1 MSGLSTAELKRKMN
15 KNNLNKNIILLLSVI
30 IILSSIAF
38 AIPNSLSLQGK
49 LTTSAGVSVSG
60 TNNFTFAIYDNTTAG
75 NRLWELGNTSITTD
89 ANGVYDVIL
98 SNINLSFA
106 DQYYLGITV
115 GTDAESSPRINLTSS
130 PYSFRAN
137 TSEDLN
143 ANNNYFVNNLTV
155 SGNVTIGTGTTT
167 LEISTQNLNLTR
179 SG

>member
-38 AIPNSLSLQGK
+38 AIPNSLTLQGK
-49 LTTSAGVSVSG
+49 LTTLAGVSVSG
-60 TNNFTFAIYDNTTAG
+60 TNNFTFAIYDAFSGG
-75 NRLWELGNTSITTD
+75 NRLWELANTNVTTD

-98 SNINLSFA
+98 PGVNLTFA

-115 GTDAESSPRINLTSS
+115 GTDAESTPRINLTSA

-137 TSEDLN
+137 VSEALSPN
-143 ANNNYFVNNLTV
+143 ASYFVNNLSV
-155 SGNVTIGTGTTT
+155 NG
-167 LEISTQNLNLTR
+167 
-179 SG
+179 